1 MPRIIAHREDSEKVL
16 LVLSDEEG
24 FCRICNLDTMT
35 ATPRL
40 RVEDAIVSA
49 DWVKMEDD
57 PALLALAVA
66 CKVPKEK

>member
-1 MPRIIAHREDSEKVL
+1 MPMIIAHRLDSKKVL

-24 FCRICNLDTMT
+24 FCRVCNLDKMT

-49 DWVKMEDD
+49 RWVNMEDD
-57 PALLALAVA
+57 PDLLARAVA
-66 CKVPKEK
+66 CKVPKE